1 MHRHYCNIVMLSMI
15 PLMVFILYEV
25 STSTAVLSQPSKYIS
40 ITLANSSY
48 AHLNSSVNQVKF
60 FVNYDVE
67 NPFQNAKINGVMK
80 VYASNGTLVK
90 YSSFPNSF
98 IANQTGV
105 LGFKTSVKY
114 PRLTE
119 VIANVTIFDI
129 AKKNALSNTITSR
142 LILDN
147 GSNTLASK

>member
-1 MHRHYCNIVMLSMI
+1 
-15 PLMVFILYEV
+15 
-25 STSTAVLSQPSKYIS
+25 
-40 ITLANSSY
+40 
-48 AHLNSSVNQVKF
+48 
-60 FVNYDVE
+60 
-67 NPFQNAKINGVMK
+67 MK

-105 LGFKTSVKY
+105 LGFKTSIKDAQ
-114 PRLTE
+114 LIE

-142 LILDN
+142 LNLEN

>member
-1 MHRHYCNIVMLSMI
+1 MLSMI
-15 PLMVFILYEV
+15 PLLIFILYEV
-25 STSTAVLSQPSKYIS
+25 SNSTWGLSQPANYIS

-48 AHLNSSVNQVKF
+48 IPLNSSVNQVKV
-60 FVNYDVE
+60 FVKYDVE
-67 NPFQNAKINGVMK
+67 NPFQDAKINGVMK

-105 LGFKTSVKY
+105 LGFKTSLKD

-119 VIANVTIFDI
+119 VIANVTIFDSG
-129 AKKNALSNTITSR
+129 KKNALSNTITSR
-142 LILDN
+142 LILEN
-147 GSNTLASK
+147 ESNTLASK

>member
-1 MHRHYCNIVMLSMI
+1 MLSVI
-15 PLMVFILYEV
+15 PLLVFILYEV
-25 STSTAVLSQPSKYIS
+25 SNSTAVLSQPGKYIS
-40 ITLANSSY
+40 INLANSSY
-48 AHLNSSVNQVKF
+48 VPLNSSVNQVKV

-67 NPFQNAKINGVMK
+67 NPFQDAKINEVMK

-98 IANQTGV
+98 FANQTGV
-105 LGFKTSVKY
+105 LGFKTSLKY
-114 PRLTE
+114 PQLTE

-142 LILDN
+142 LILEN
-147 GSNTLASK
+147 GSNTLDSK